1 MLMLCYVMLRCLLN
15 FCWQLLRSHCFY
27 STTLSRA
34 CLCYVMLCYGVVG
47 IVVANSSI
55 RIASTEERYPLN
67 AYVMLC
73 YVTVSSEFLLATIAF
88 SLLLQH
94 HALPCLLMLCYV
106 MLRRRRNCC
115 CQLFHT
121 HCI

>member
-27 STTLSRA
+27 STTLSTA
-34 CLCYVMLCYGVVG
+34 CLCYVMLCYRVVG

-55 RIASTEERYPLN
+55 RIASTESHYLLH

-73 YVTVSSEFLLATIAF
+73 YVMLCYCLVGIVVANSSIRIASTESCY
-88 SLLLQH
+88 SL
-94 HALPCLLMLCYV
+94 HAYVMLCYV
-106 MLRRRRNCC
+106 
-115 CQLFHT
+115 
-121 HCI
+121 